1 MASTNLQCRCTPSC
15 SCTPTCRCTIKGSTS
30 FTESIKTETPILSA
44 APVKKVYE
52 KSETSFGAET
62 GGCKSGSNCTNA
74 TANDQKETHNQPP
87 RHGQQRCEAC
97 VTLEGPLNA
106 SGYCATST
114 GPGKEEMRVAKE
126 RRRRSDSRR
135 KYSGLLL
142 VYLATSNNI
151 EILLGGRYS
160 TAVDMWAIGCIFARM
175 ARCNYHQEE

>member
-87 RHGQQRCEAC
+87 SYG
-97 VTLEGPLNA
+97 
-106 SGYCATST
+106 
-114 GPGKEEMRVAKE
+114 
-126 RRRRSDSRR
+126 
-135 KYSGLLL
+135 
-142 VYLATSNNI
+142 NNI

-175 ARCNYHQEE
+175 ARCNYHQE